1 MKLEEFDIW
10 VTRASGAYSATR
22 YWLSHIETDENAKE
36 EHHLYVFF
44 DRMLD
49 ETALNDAVKKR
60 FSGDYRSGCFLKCD
74 FIGDHVYLKA
84 SAGIRFRF
92 KEPAEIIP
100 LAAQLME
107 DMDIDQARIFNIWKN
122 EMTTLTRKKITM
134 DGSCDKS
141 GT

>member
-1 MKLEEFDIW
+1 MKLEEFDVRTTI
-10 VTRASGAYSATR
+10 AGGAYSATR

-49 ETALNDAVKKR
+49 ETALDDAVKKR
-60 FSGDYRSGCFLKCD
+60 FSGDYRIGCFLKRD

-107 DMDIDQARIFNIWKN
+107 DTDFDQARIFDIRKR